1 MSAAAAADAAATAA
15 AAKTNPS
22 FRRATEG
29 FNHLWYNLRTG
40 NQSALKGALYN
51 FVIVAVVAAVIAV
64 CLVLG
69 PFLKPLL
76 WSVLIGAVLFPF
88 KCSLSFGLKRWFARL
103 EADETHLLV
112 GVALAPVEA
121 LQAFGEY
128 LVAVF
133 VRHWQHI
140 VGGAVALLLLGLFVG
155 YAPQGLAG
163 TLWSQVQWAHRLFTS
178 LLGSIDYKFVSFV
191 GLMCAKINTTISVIN
206 VVALSDRSSR

>member
-1 MSAAAAADAAATAA
+1 MSAAASLAATAA
-15 AAKTNPS
+15 APGPTRPSPS
-22 FRRATEG
+22 FRKATES

-51 FVIVAVVAAVIAV
+51 FVIVAIVAAVVAV

-88 KCSLSFGLKRWFARL
+88 KCRLAFGLKAWFARL
-103 EADETHLLV
+103 EQDDTHLLV
-112 GVALAPVEA
+112 GVALAPLEA

-133 VRHWQHI
+133 SRHVQQF
-140 VGGAVALLLLGLFVG
+140 VGGAAALLLLGLFVS
-155 YAPQGLAG
+155 YAPQGMACMV
-163 TLWSQVQWAHRLFTS
+163 WQQIRWAHTLFTTV
-178 LLGSIDYKFVSFV
+178 LGSIDYKIVSV
-191 GLMCAKINTTISVIN
+191 CYVYE
-206 VVALSDRSSR
+206 

>member
-1 MSAAAAADAAATAA
+1 MSAAAAYATAANADTAA
-15 AAKTNPS
+15 AADSAATVAAAKSNPS

-51 FVIVAVVAAVIAV
+51 FVIVAVVAAVVAV

-103 EADETHLLV
+103 EADDTHLLV

-133 VRHWQHI
+133 VRHWRPI
-140 VGGAVALLLLGLFVG
+140 VGGAAALLLLALFVG

-163 TLWSQVQWAHRLFTS
+163 TVWSQIRWAHRLFTS
-178 LLGSIDYKFVSFV
+178 VLGSIDYTIVSV
-191 GLMCAKINTTISVIN
+191 ESTLCMGATSNRT
-206 VVALSDRSSR
+206 